1 MSKRRVH
8 LGMMSQNNLWELIP
22 NLERTLPY
30 VDSATIIDGGSTDD
44 TIIYM
49 RNWSLEE
56 PKIRFYVY
64 PWQDDFP
71 AQRNNYVKHINE
83 IAQPGDWVLTA
94 DPDEFFEQLTLEKL
108 HRAADRA
115 EQDGKNMVGFQC
127 RGVSLKGNKRVWEN
141 LDDYWKE
148 LFFKWDP
155 NFHYTGYKCHEG
167 KGGIPHLI
175 MRTALV
181 YEHIKQENV
190 IWLRGCRNSF
200 VAGGG
205 PNLGTNNPI
214 WLRARALIKEK
225 TGIDSWHEF
234 YKYMLVGNID
244 SEIKQLMI
252 NHMYEGTPKA
262 GPSALK
268 KEAWDGASEWR
279 EWYRTYF
286 RILHPEEEPEEFR
299 SITNLDDW
307 S

>member
-1 MSKRRVH
+1 
-8 LGMMSQNNLWELIP
+8 MMCQNNLSEIIP
-22 NLERTLPY
+22 NLEKVLPY

-49 RNWSLEE
+49 RNWSLED

-71 AQRNNYVKHINE
+71 AQRNNYVRHIAE
-83 IAQPGDWVLTA
+83 IAEDGDWMLTM
-94 DPDEFFEQLTLEKL
+94 DPDEFYDHVALEKL

-115 EQDGKNMVGFQC
+115 EQTGCNMVGFQC
-127 RGVSLKGNKRVWEN
+127 RSVSLRGGKRVWEN
-141 LDDYWKE
+141 VDDYWKQ
-148 LFFKWDP
+148 LFIKWDP
-155 NFHYTGYKCHEG
+155 AFHYTGYKCHEG
-167 KGGIPHLI
+167 KGGVPHNI
-175 MRTALV
+175 MNTALI

-205 PNLGTNNPI
+205 PNLGDKNPV
-214 WLRARALIKEK
+214 WVKARKLVKDK
-225 TGIDSWHEF
+225 TGIDSWHGF
-234 YKYMLVGNID
+234 YKYMLAGNID

-252 NHMYEGTPKA
+252 DHMYEGTPKA
-262 GPSALK
+262 SDAALS

-286 RILHPEEEPEEFR
+286 RILHPEEEPEEFKG
-299 SITNLDDW
+299 IVNLDDW